1 VNRFIL
7 HFGDQLKSPVCV
19 YVCVYRFIRHNGEI
33 TYIVCVCLSVH
44 VHVCVCVH
52 IDKDF
57 ETLNGTVWMQ
67 QLKVRGHCEEIIKE
81 DKKTV
86 VLVISCADTYSQQKQ
101 QFRSGVDLK
110 HLNA

>member
-1 VNRFIL
+1 VSVCEQIYITFWGPIEISY
-7 HFGDQLKSPVCV
+7 FVCV

-44 VHVCVCVH
+44 VHVCVCAYCLK
-52 IDKDF
+52 IF

-81 DKKTV
+81 NKKNV
-86 VLVISCADTYSQQKQ
+86 CPCNIM
-101 QFRSGVDLK
+101 R
-110 HLNA
+110 